1 MSKPE
6 ISVIV
11 PVYKAEKYLHRCID
25 SILEQTFTDFELILV
40 DDGSPDMSG
49 EICDEYARRD
59 ARIRVIHQP
68 NQGQA
73 AARNHAIEHAHGD
86 WICFVDSDDL
96 IHPQMLEHLFH
107 AAVTNDVQISMC
119 GAIESDE
126 IPSDFFT
133 PKDTSFSIARMDE
146 DGMLDLYENGE
157 HRYWIVCAKLIRKE
171 IVKNI
176 PFTADRFYEDNA
188 VVCRWLHE
196 AKQVANT
203 KTAFY
208 FYTINPNGTTKGGFD
223 LKKTDFLWAL
233 DQQLCFYKSIGSTK
247 LYKYVADTYFLCAPI
262 YYRKVKKELANH
274 KAANSIK
281 RNLRRVYNDN
291 KKCILLSHSQRLEVL
306 GVISPITARVYNV
319 MYIIKHNGIKGLLQK
334 VLNKIR
340 SIK

>member
-1 MSKPE
+1 MAKTE

-11 PVYKAEKYLHRCID
+11 PVYNAEKYLHRCID
-25 SILEQTFTDFELILV
+25 SILAQTFADFELILV
-40 DDGSPDMSG
+40 DDGSPDRSG
-49 EICDEYARRD
+49 EMCDEYACRD

-73 AARNHAIEHAHGD
+73 ATRNHAIKQAQGD

-133 PKDTSFSIARMDE
+133 PKDASFSIARIDE
-146 DGMLDLYENGE
+146 DSMLDLYENGE
-157 HRYWIVCAKLIRKE
+157 HRYWVVWGKLIRKE

-176 PFTADRFYEDNA
+176 PFTAGRFFEDNA
-188 VVCRWLHE
+188 VVCRWLYE
-196 AKQVANT
+196 AKQIANT

-208 FYTINPNGTTKGGFD
+208 FYTVNPNGTTKSEFD

-233 DQQLCFYKSIGSTK
+233 DQQLRFYKSIGNAE
-247 LYKYVADTYFLCAPI
+247 LYKRVGNTYFSCAS
-262 YYRKVKKELANH
+262 YYYWKVKRDLANI

-281 RNLRRVYNDN
+281 KNLRRVYNDN
-291 KKCILLSHSQRLEVL
+291 KGCIVFSHSQRLDVL

-334 VLNKIR
+334 VSNKFR